1 MSITYTDNYHLGMQ
15 KDHADKFSM
24 NVITGNM
31 EIIDQVLSE
40 KANADIVPSLPA
52 ATLLIQTD
60 DDLNEYIEDGQYS
73 SSGADISTILNV
85 PDVIHDFE
93 LIVKHTISA
102 YHGIQIH
109 ISSTADICIRG
120 FTYDAEQ
127 EQTVFGSWKKITTEA
142 VV

>member
-1 MSITYTDNYHLGMQ
+1 MSITYTENYHLGMQ
-15 KDHADKFSM
+15 EDHADKFNM

-31 EIIDQVLSE
+31 EIIDQVLSN
-40 KANADIVPSLPA
+40 KADADIVPSLPA

-85 PDVIHDFE
+85 PDAIHDFE

-109 ISSTADICIRG
+109 ISALADICIRS
-120 FTYDAEQ
+120 FTHDPVE
-127 EQTVFGSWKKITTEA
+127 ESTTFGSWKKITTEN